1 MQAEKESRAKVV
13 LYRIKLNI
21 ILDGWISF
29 SGSIWLTSFLGSI
42 WLRSFLGSI
51 WLTSFL
57 GSIWLRSFLG
67 SIRSILFYAPAQGHL
82 MHLLQLCATGIWPS
96 LLSARDRF
104 RHRSSLCRAR
114 LILKGAYRTDDIAL
128 AAKERSSAI
137 MMGCQHGASPFQQL
151 CYFS

>member
-51 WLTSFL
+51 
-57 GSIWLRSFLG
+57 
-67 SIRSILFYAPAQGHL
+67 RSILF
-82 MHLLQLCATGIWPS
+82 LCPG
-96 LLSARDRF
+96 ARASHAFAAIVRDWDLAF
-104 RHRSSLCRAR
+104 SSLCSGLLQTQVLSLQSQTDPQRSIPDRRYRPGSERAELR
-114 LILKGAYRTDDIAL
+114 NHDGMPAWCIPVPAAL
-128 AAKERSSAI
+128 L
-137 MMGCQHGASPFQQL
+137 F
-151 CYFS
+151 